1 MKKLLIGCLLT
12 TVVLAIV
19 GMAASYWLYRKVS
32 NTVSQ
37 FAELKQLPAIEREV
51 RNTATFTPPAS
62 GELSAEQVER
72 LVGVQTQVR
81 QRLGQR
87 FDEMQRRYKTLFDKA
102 DATIVDLPQL
112 LSAYRD
118 LASSWMDAKR
128 AQVEALNAAN
138 FSLEEYRWVRG
149 QAYTALGLPFM
160 DVDVGALVES
170 ITSGQ
175 APDEPA
181 RIGGS
186 IGPGGPENNQ
196 KTVEPFRKQLE
207 DNVALASFGL

>member
-19 GMAASYWLYRKVS
+19 GIAGSYWLYRKVS
-32 NTVSQ
+32 STVSQ
-37 FAELKQLPAIEREV
+37 FAEFAEVPKIEQQV

-62 GELSAEQVER
+62 GELTAAQVER
-72 LVGVQTQVR
+72 FVGVQAQVR

-87 FDEMQRRYKTLFDKA
+87 FEEMQRRYKTLFDKPE
-102 DATIVDLPQL
+102 ATVVDLPAL
-112 LSAYRD
+112 MSAYRD
-118 LASSWMDAKR
+118 LAGTWMDAKR
-128 AQVEALNAAN
+128 AQTEALNAAN

-160 DVDVGALVES
+160 DVDVARLVES
-170 ITSGQ
+170 ITSGK
-175 APDEPA
+175 APHEPA
-181 RIGGS
+181 RMGGS
-186 IGPGGPENNQ
+186 IGPGGPEQNQ
-196 KTVEPFRKQLE
+196 KIVEPFRKPLE

>member
-19 GMAASYWLYRKVS
+19 GIAGSYWLYRKVS
-32 NTVSQ
+32 STVSQ
-37 FAELKQLPAIEREV
+37 FAEFAEVPKIEQQV

-62 GELSAEQVER
+62 GELTAAQVER
-72 LVGVQTQVR
+72 FVGVQAQVR
-81 QRLGQR
+81 QQLGQR
-87 FDEMQRRYKTLFDKA
+87 FEEMQRRYKTLFDKPE
-102 DATIVDLPQL
+102 ATVVDLPAL
-112 LSAYRD
+112 MSAYRD
-118 LASSWMDAKR
+118 LAGTWMDAKR
-128 AQVEALNAAN
+128 AQTEALNAAN

-160 DVDVGALVES
+160 DVDVARLVES

-175 APDEPA
+175 APGEPA
-181 RIGGS
+181 RMGGS
-186 IGPGGPENNQ
+186 IGPGGPEQNQ
-196 KTVEPFRKQLE
+196 KLVEPFRKALE

>member
-19 GMAASYWLYRKVS
+19 GLAGSYWLYRKVS
-32 NTVSQ
+32 STVSQ
-37 FAELKQLPAIEREV
+37 FAEFAEVPKIEQQV

-62 GELSAEQVER
+62 GELTAAQVER
-72 LVGVQTQVR
+72 FVGVQAQVR
-81 QRLGQR
+81 QQLGQR
-87 FDEMQRRYKTLFDKA
+87 FEEMQRRYKTLLDKPE
-102 DATIVDLPQL
+102 ATVVDLPAL
-112 LSAYRD
+112 MSAYRD
-118 LASSWMDAKR
+118 LAGTWMDAKR
-128 AQVEALNAAN
+128 AQTEALNAAN

-160 DVDVGALVES
+160 DVDVARLVES

-175 APDEPA
+175 APQEPA
-181 RIGGS
+181 RMGGS
-186 IGPGGPENNQ
+186 IGPGGPEQNQ
-196 KTVEPFRKQLE
+196 KIVEPFRKPLE